1 MLRKL
6 IPLFGLLA
14 ALCWQMAAAEEP
26 LPPASGWMLQD
37 AVLAVEVAHPKPL
50 VDLVLSDKAANAV
63 TSVPGYSKAAAEPK
77 FREFLGMVKYVETIL
92 GTDWKAAVR
101 KLAGG
106 GLSLAVYPHG
116 GILFTL
122 DAEDPRLLE
131 RLHET
136 FLGFARSEAE
146 KQNHPGRVAS
156 EEYRGATVW
165 TFNPGEA
172 HAIVGKR
179 LLFSNRMETLKAAL
193 DLRAGSGGPSLAS
206 QPAYQAAHKSADA
219 DAVATVF
226 VDLAAIKENPGLHEA
241 LNTNTNPLAALL
253 LADMLEALR
262 GSDALTMSLRIDGET
277 LALQAAPSGKVTT
290 ASGAAAFAEPKQPD
304 EGAMPNLAVPRR
316 IAAVSLYRD
325 LHGFYAA
332 KDKLFPERTSGLIFF
347 ENMMGI
353 FFTGRDLT
361 EEVLVETQPEV
372 RLVVAAQD
380 YDPAVGTPR
389 VQIPAFAAVFRLRH
403 PAEVAQMTEEAWQK
417 GVGLVSFTR
426 GQKAEPGLILDR
438 DTHDGVRYS
447 VAYFSPAKE
456 TDKKDLDVR
465 FNFRPAIAR
474 LGEYLV
480 LSSTDGLAK
489 DLIDALKRETGSAAK
504 AAAGRHS
511 LVEADGVELAAIF
524 ASNRQ
529 NMVRQN
535 MLEKGHTE
543 EEAQSEI
550 DLLTSIV
557 RLLGQAKLN
566 VEGRQG
572 QIETSLQL
580 KLNLP

>member
-6 IPLFGLLA
+6 IAIVVLLLGA
-14 ALCWQMAAAEEP
+14 CWQTAAADEP
-26 LPPASGWMLQD
+26 LPPASRWIAKD
-37 AVLAVEVAHPKPL
+37 AVLALEVVRPKPL
-50 VDLVLSDKAANAV
+50 LDLVLSDKTAKAV
-63 TSVPGYSKAAAEPK
+63 TSFPAYSKAAAEPK
-77 FREFLGMVKYVETIL
+77 FQQFLGMVKYIEAVL
-92 GTDWKAAVR
+92 ATDWKTATR

-106 GLSLAVYPHG
+106 GVALAVYPQG
-116 GILFTL
+116 GVLLVL
-122 DAEDPRLLE
+122 DGEDPQLLQ

-146 KQNHPGRVAS
+146 KQKQPGRVAS
-156 EEYRGATVW
+156 EDYRGVTVW
-165 TFNPGEA
+165 TFAPGEA
-172 HAIVGKR
+172 HAIVGNR
-179 LLFSNRMETLKAAL
+179 LLLANRMETLKAAL
-193 DLRAGSGGPSLAS
+193 DLRAAIDGSALVSL
-206 QPAYQAAHKSADA
+206 PTYQAARKSADA
-219 DAVATVF
+219 DALATVF
-226 VDLAAIKENPGLHEA
+226 VSLAALKENPKLQQA
-241 LNTNTNPLAALL
+241 LDPNTNPLAALL
-253 LADMLEALR
+253 LADVLEALR
-262 GSDALTMSLRIDGET
+262 SSDVLTMALRIDGDT
-277 LALQAAPSGKVTT
+277 LALRAMADSKPAAAT
-290 ASGAAAFAEPKQPD
+290 GAAAFAEPQQPD
-304 EGAMPNLAVPRR
+304 QGAMPNLAVPRR

-372 RLVVAAQD
+372 RLIVASQD
-380 YDPAVGTPR
+380 YDAAVGTPR

-403 PAEVAQMTEEAWQK
+403 PADAAQMTEEAWQK
-417 GVGLVSFTR
+417 AVGLVSFTR

-438 DTHDGVRYS
+438 DSHDGVRYS
-447 VAYFSPAKE
+447 VAYFAPPKE
-456 TDKKDLDVR
+456 IDKNDLDMR

-474 LGEYLV
+474 IGEYLV

-489 DLIDALKRETGSAAK
+489 DLIDALKRETAGPSK

-511 LVEADGVELAAIF
+511 LVEADGVQLSAVLS
-524 ASNRQ
+524 SNRG
-529 NMVRQN
+529 NMVRNN
-535 MLEKGHTE
+535 MLEKGNTE

-550 DLLTSIV
+550 DLLTSII

-566 VEGRQG
+566 VDGRQG
-572 QIETSLQL
+572 QIEAGLQL